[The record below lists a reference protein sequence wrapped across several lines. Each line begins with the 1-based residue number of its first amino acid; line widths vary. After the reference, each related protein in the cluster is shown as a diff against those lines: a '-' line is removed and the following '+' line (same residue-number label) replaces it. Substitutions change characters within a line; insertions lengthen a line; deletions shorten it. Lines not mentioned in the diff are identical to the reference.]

1 MRRRHGSAKRRALGA
16 AGALTIAVVGAV
28 AAAQGAP
35 APEPAPGASTLEGRA
50 ILPAT
55 TFRPGPTSGAHIG
68 AGPFNGIAPPFP
80 GAQPVQGFSAVLR
93 NRDGSYDV
101 MSDNGYGSL
110 ENSADF
116 VLAVHRIRPSFATAR
131 GGAGTIAVTRRTV
144 LSDPRNHIDF
154 TIVNEFTKTRV
165 LTGADFD
172 IESMQRAADGTLWF
186 GDEFGPVLLHTDAR
200 GRVLEPPVRLPDPAD
215 PSKELRS
222 PQSPYSE
229 ESSSVRLMNAVTAH
243 AHANGATRTP
253 VFSPWEVMLADGIP
267 ETGIPSRDA
276 PPAGSGVAA
285 ASNEIHD
292 VAKMKAA
299 GYSVVPYTVN
309 TTERMVQLMKL
320 GVNGLISDRP
330 DLLRAAVAGF
340 DADADG
346 TPGDYLGADGLID
359 PAKFDAQGHRGGRNL
374 RPENTLPAMEVAL
387 DNLMTTLETD
397 TGVTKDG
404 VTVHDHDPYIE
415 SAKCRR
421 ADGSAYG
428 PDDQVLVKDLTAAE
442 IQSQFIC
449 DKVFRGPEQ
458 LNDPSLSPVTVAF
471 AAQEG
476 LPSPYVMPTTQQ
488 LFDFTTFYE
497 RWYTDGPGA
506 SAPDAA
512 LRRANAARVRFNIE
526 TKTNP
531 RTDLDEH
538 GIAYDARTLGPDEFV
553 AALAGVIEDNDLEQR
568 ADIQSF
574 DWRTLIGV
582 QEEHP
587 AIRTVYLF
595 GDFAKFADPT
605 ITDSDD
611 GTNLQPQGGDTSPWL
626 AGLVWPYRDTAVSTP
641 FRAKQSGG
649 LEGMAL
655 TRDRRYLRPLL
666 ELPLVGDDPKTLQI
680 LEYDLKR
687 HRFTARHDTYTLEQR
702 GTNIGDFVMFSATK
716 GLVIERDPTQ
726 GDLAGFKSI
735 YEVTFAPGGGPA
747 EKRLAADLMAI
758 DDPAGISSRGAADG
772 DVGLGSRFAFP
783 FTTIEDV
790 VVLGPDRIGV
800 LNDNNF
806 PFSLG
811 RHLGTKAPD
820 DNEFIVLRLATPL
833 G

>member
-1 MRRRHGSAKRRALGA
+1 MRRHRARASRRALTA
-16 AGALTIAVVGAV
+16 AGALTIAALT
-28 AAAQGAP
+28 AAAGHGAP
-35 APEPAPGASTLEGRA
+35 AAGPAPGASTLEGRA
-50 ILPAT
+50 ILPAA

-68 AGPFNGIAPPFP
+68 AGPFNGITPPFA

-93 NRDGSYDV
+93 NADGSFDV

-116 VLAVHRIRPSFATAR
+116 VLAVHRIRPAFATAR
-131 GGAGTIAVTRRTV
+131 GGAGTIRVTRRTV
-144 LSDPRNHIDF
+144 LSDPRHRIDF

-172 IESMQRAADGTLWF
+172 IESMQRAKDGTLWF

-243 AHANGATRTP
+243 AFAHGATRTP
-253 VFSPWEVMLADGIP
+253 VFSPWEVMLADGDP
-267 ETGIPSRDA
+267 ATGIPSRDA
-276 PPAGSGVAA
+276 PAAGSGVVA
-285 ASNEIHD
+285 ASNEVHD
-292 VAKMKAA
+292 VARMKAA
-299 GYSVVPYTVN
+299 GYAVVPYTVN
-309 TTERMVQLMKL
+309 TTERMLQLMKL

-330 DLLRAAVAGF
+330 DLLRQAVAAF
-340 DADADG
+340 DADGNG

-387 DNLMTTLETD
+387 DNLMATLETD

-421 ADGSAYG
+421 SDGSAYG
-428 PDDQVLVKDLTAAE
+428 PGDQVLIKDLTAAQ
-442 IQSQFIC
+442 IQAQFIC

-458 LNDPSLSPVTVAF
+458 RNDPALSPVTVAF
-471 AAQEG
+471 AATEG
-476 LPSPYVMPTTQQ
+476 LPNPYVMPTTQQ
-488 LFDFTTFYE
+488 LFDFVEFYE
-497 RWYTDGPGA
+497 AWYTSGPGA

-538 GIAYDARTLGPDEFV
+538 GVAYAARTRGPDVFV
-553 AALAGVIEDNDLEQR
+553 AALAGVIEENHLEQR

-582 QEEHP
+582 QEKHP

-595 GDFAKFADPT
+595 GDFAKFTDTTLP
-605 ITDSDD
+605 DSDD
-611 GTNLQPQGGDTSPWL
+611 GTNLQPQGGDNTPWL
-626 AGLVWPYRDTAVSTP
+626 AGLVWPYRDTALSTP

-655 TRDRRYLRPLL
+655 TPDKRYLRPLL
-666 ELPLVGDDPKTLQI
+666 EQPLTGDDPKTLRI
-680 LEYDLKR
+680 LEYDLKK
-687 HRFTARHDTYTLEQR
+687 HRFTARHDTYALEQR

-716 GLVIERDPTQ
+716 GLVIERDPSQ
-726 GDLAGFKSI
+726 GDLTGFKAI
-735 YEVTFAPGGGPA
+735 YEVTFTPSGGPVT
-747 EKRLAADLMAI
+747 KRLAADLMAI
-758 DDPAGISSRGAADG
+758 DDPDGISSRGASAG
-772 DVGLGSRFAFP
+772 DAGLGTRFAFP

-790 VVLGPDRIGV
+790 VVLGRDRIGV

>member
-1 MRRRHGSAKRRALGA
+1 MRRRHGRASRRALVA
-16 AGALTIAVVGAV
+16 AGVLALAAMGAI

-35 APEPAPGASTLEGRA
+35 APAPGASTLEARA
-50 ILPAT
+50 VLPAP

-68 AGPFNGIAPPFP
+68 AGPFNGITPPFA

-93 NRDGSYDV
+93 NPDGSFDV

-116 VLAVHRIRPSFATAR
+116 VLAVHRIRPAFTTAR
-131 GGAGTIAVTRRTV
+131 GGRGTIAITRRTV
-144 LSDPRNHIDF
+144 LSDPYDHVDF
-154 TIVNEFTKTRV
+154 TIVNEFTKKRV
-165 LTGADFD
+165 LTGSDFD
-172 IESMQRAADGTLWF
+172 IESMQRAGDGTLWF
-186 GDEFGPVLLHTDAR
+186 GDEFGPVLLHTDAK
-200 GRVLEPPVRLPDPAD
+200 GRVLEPPVRLPDPD
-215 PSKELRS
+215 SPSKELRS

-229 ESSSVRLMNAVTAH
+229 ESSSVRLMNAVAAH
-243 AHANGATRTP
+243 ARSHGATRTP
-253 VFSPWEVMLADGIP
+253 VFSPWEVMLADGRP
-267 ETGIPSRDA
+267 ETGIPNRDA

-285 ASNEIHD
+285 ASSEIHD
-292 VAKMKAA
+292 VAKITAA
-299 GYSVVPYTVN
+299 GYPVVPYTVN
-309 TTERMVQLMKL
+309 TKERMLQLMKL

-330 DLLRAAVAGF
+330 DLLRQAIAEH
-340 DADADG
+340 DAEAEG
-346 TPGDYLGADGLID
+346 TAGDYLGADGLID

-387 DNLMTTLETD
+387 DNLMSTLETD
-397 TGVTKDG
+397 IGVTKDG

-415 SAKCRR
+415 AAKCRR
-421 ADGSAYG
+421 ADGVAYG
-428 PDDQVLVKDLTAAE
+428 ADDQVLVKDLTAAE
-442 IQSQFIC
+442 IQSRFIC

-458 LNDPSLSPVTVAF
+458 VNDTALSPVTVAF
-471 AAQEG
+471 AAKVG

-488 LFDFTTFYE
+488 LFDFVEFYE
-497 RWYTDGPGA
+497 AWYTAGPGA
-506 SAPDAA
+506 SAPDAPA
-512 LRRANAARVRFNIE
+512 RSANAARIRFNIE

-538 GIAYDARTLGPDEFV
+538 GVAYDARTLGPDAFV
-553 AALAGVIEDNDLEQR
+553 TALAGVIEENHLEQR

-574 DWRTLIGV
+574 DWRTLLGV
-582 QEEHP
+582 QAKHP

-595 GDFAKFADPT
+595 GDFAKFTDTTLP
-605 ITDSDD
+605 DSDD
-611 GTNLQPQGGDTSPWL
+611 GTNLQPQGGDASPWL
-626 AGLVWPYRDTAVSTP
+626 AGLDWPYRETAVSTP

-649 LEGMAL
+649 LEGMAI
-655 TRDRRYLRPLL
+655 TPGKRYLRPLL
-666 ELPLVGDDPKTLQI
+666 ELPLVGDDPKTLRI
-680 LEYDLKR
+680 LQYDLKE
-687 HRFTARHDTYTLEQR
+687 HEFTSRRDSYVLEQR
-702 GTNIGDFVMFSATK
+702 GTNIGDFVLFSGTK

-726 GDLAGFKSI
+726 GDLTGFKSI
-735 YEVTFAPGGGPA
+735 YEVTFGTDGGPVT
-747 EKRLAADLMAI
+747 KRLAADLMAI
-758 DDPAGISSRGAADG
+758 DDPAGISQKGASAG

-790 VVLGPDRIGV
+790 VVLGRDRIGV